1 MSENKR
7 GIKQVG
13 PHSFLFYINPKVYYY
28 LSFEI
33 IESLKVQ
40 IYLIKIMETETYI
53 YESIIQFNKLGT
65 GAITPQEAIQKISFL
80 ILNFDFI
87 IKEESFN
94 KIILSI
100 NSICKARI
108 ELFLYNRD
116 NRDKDSKKG
125 ALKKE
130 FINNMKIKIHNL
142 LNTIGKQEQKINELK
157 NKENAHNIVLTK
169 LEKVINTISAK
180 LDDQKYN
187 NKGNNSERK
196 NNKNCINQNQYNTFN
211 NNQFE
216 QNSKNKTMVLRH
228 SLNLNNFNSIKT
240 KNNIINKPFIQ
251 NNMNAKDLLT
261 RPQNEPSQQIPNS
274 EEKRAINLD
283 KIKNYKP

>member
-53 YESIIQFNKLGT
+53 YESIIQFNKLST

-116 NRDKDSKKG
+116 NKYRDSKKG
-125 ALKKE
+125 ASKKE

-157 NKENAHNIVLTK
+157 NKENDHNIVLTK
-169 LEKVINTISAK
+169 LEKVINTMSTK

-211 NNQFE
+211 NNQFD
-216 QNSKNKTMVLRH
+216 QIAKNKTMVLRH